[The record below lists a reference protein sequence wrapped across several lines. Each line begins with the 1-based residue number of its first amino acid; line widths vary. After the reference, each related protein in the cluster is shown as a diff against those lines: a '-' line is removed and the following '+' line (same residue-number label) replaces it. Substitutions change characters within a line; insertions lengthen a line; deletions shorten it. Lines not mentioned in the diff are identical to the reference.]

1 MDNKKIGSI
10 AIIIATIISIFIVL
24 LLDPIKQNTEYHNFT
39 DQRTYFGIQHFWNVI
54 SNLPFLLV
62 GFIGLYSIIY
72 SDKIKIITSL
82 KTTYIL
88 FFLGVS
94 MVAIGSSYYHIKPSN
109 ASLVWDRLPMTIAF
123 MSLFSIVI
131 SEFIS
136 PKIGKILLLP
146 LIVTGVL
153 SVFYWYSVDDL
164 RLYLLVQFLPVLVIP
179 LILLFF
185 KPTFTNTHGYWFLL
199 LAYVIAKLL
208 EHFDSQIYNILI
220 FISGHSLKHVIAA
233 LGVYLLLISYK
244 NRERT

>member
-10 AIIIATIISIFIVL
+10 AIIITTVISVLIVL
-24 LLDPIKQNTEYHNFT
+24 LLDPIEQKIEYHDFT
-39 DQRTYFGIQHFWNVI
+39 DQRTYFGIHHFWNVI

-62 GFIGLYSIIY
+62 GVIGLYGIIY
-72 SDKIKIITSL
+72 SNKIKIITSL

-94 MVAIGSSYYHIKPSN
+94 IVSIGSSYYHLKPSN
-109 ASLVWDRLPMTIAF
+109 DSLVWDRLPMTIAF
-123 MSLFSIVI
+123 MSLFSIVV
-131 SEFIS
+131 SEFVS
-136 PKIGKILLLP
+136 EKIGEILLWP
-146 LIVTGVL
+146 LIVIGVF

-164 RLYLLVQFLPVLVIP
+164 RLYILVQFLPVLVIP

-208 EHFDSQIYNILI
+208 EHIDSQIYNILL
-220 FISGHSLKHVIAA
+220 FISGHSIKHVIAA
-233 LGVYLLLISYK
+233 LGVYLLLISYNK
-244 NRERT
+244 RDRA

>member
-10 AIIIATIISIFIVL
+10 AIIITTIISILIVL

-39 DQRTYFGIQHFWNVI
+39 DQRTYFDIQHFWNVI
-54 SNLPFLLV
+54 SNLPFLFV
-62 GFIGLYSIIY
+62 GVLGLYSIY
-72 SDKIKIITSL
+72 SNKIKIITSL
-82 KTTYIL
+82 KITYIL

-94 MVAIGSSYYHIKPSN
+94 IVAIGSSYYHIKPSN

-131 SEFIS
+131 SEFVS
-136 PKIGKILLLP
+136 SKVGKILLWP
-146 LIVTGVL
+146 LIVIGVL

-164 RLYLLVQFLPVLVIP
+164 RLYILVQFLPVLVIP

-185 KPTFTNTHGYWFLL
+185 KSTFTNTHGYWFLL

-208 EHFDSQIYNILI
+208 EHFDSQIYNILF
-220 FISGHSLKHVIAA
+220 FISGHSIKHVIAA
-233 LGVYLLLISYK
+233 LGVYLLLISYN
-244 NRERT
+244 NRERA

>member
-10 AIIIATIISIFIVL
+10 AIIITTIISISIVL

-39 DQRTYFGIQHFWNVI
+39 DQRTYFDIQHFWNVI
-54 SNLPFLLV
+54 SNLPFLFV
-62 GFIGLYSIIY
+62 GVRGLYSIY
-72 SDKIKIITSL
+72 SNKIKIITSL
-82 KTTYIL
+82 KITYIL

-94 MVAIGSSYYHIKPSN
+94 IVAIGSSYYHIKPSN

-131 SEFIS
+131 SEFVS
-136 PKIGKILLLP
+136 SKVGKILLWP
-146 LIVTGVL
+146 LIVIGVL

-164 RLYLLVQFLPVLVIP
+164 RLYILVQFLPVLVIP

-185 KPTFTNTHGYWFLL
+185 KSTFTNTHGYWFLL

-208 EHFDSQIYNILI
+208 EHFDSQIYNILF
-220 FISGHSLKHVIAA
+220 FISGHSIKHVIAA
-233 LGVYLLLISYK
+233 LGVYLLLISYN
-244 NRERT
+244 NRERA